1 MSKYCI
7 NCGKKLKEN
16 KNSESGS
23 SLTCSKCNTLN
34 DDQVIEQ
41 MEIHDKNQKLHNN
54 ITAAN
59 DLKDNSLCYIVIG
72 GILLIIGILF
82 FILSF
87 KKTPTGGRLFRPDS
101 FEFVI
106 SVIILACSIFSLVFG
121 LIRLTSALKKKKYF
135 SSKLKK

>member
-16 KNSESGS
+16 KNSEPGS
-23 SLTCSKCNTLN
+23 CLTCSKCNTLN
-34 DDQVIEQ
+34 DDQTIEK
-41 MEIHDKNQKLHNN
+41 MEIHDKNQKLHNH
-54 ITAAN
+54 ITMSN

-87 KKTPTGGRLFRPDS
+87 KKTPTGGRLFKPQS
-101 FEFVI
+101 FEFII
-106 SVIILACSIFSLVFG
+106 SVIILSCSVFSLIFG
-121 LIRLTSALKKKKYF
+121 SIRLTMALKRKKYF
-135 SSKLKK
+135 TSKLRK

>member
-16 KNSESGS
+16 KNSEPGS

-34 DDQVIEQ
+34 DDQTIEK
-41 MEIHDKNQKLHNN
+41 MEIHDKNQKLHNH
-54 ITAAN
+54 ITMSN

-87 KKTPTGGRLFRPDS
+87 KKTPTGGRLFKPQS
-101 FEFVI
+101 FEFII
-106 SVIILACSIFSLVFG
+106 SVIILSCSVFSLIFG
-121 LIRLTSALKKKKYF
+121 SIRLTMALKRKKYF
-135 SSKLKK
+135 TSKLRK